1 MSSSNSRFNEEL
13 IKGIWKENPVF
24 VSVLGLCPSL
34 AVTNSLENG
43 IAMGAATF
51 FVLFG
56 SSLLVSLLRKLIPKP
71 VRISLYIL
79 IIATFVSMIDF
90 GLQAAFPD
98 IHKALGAFIALIVVN
113 CLILGR
119 QESFASKNGV
129 LLSLAD
135 AVGMASGFTLAL
147 AMIGGIREILGNGS
161 LLGFPL
167 FGDGF
172 EPWVI
177 MILPPGGFFTL
188 GALILSFSWFA
199 ERSQKKKN
207 AQKEQDSSQDNI
219 FESWVV

>member
-1 MSSSNSRFNEEL
+1 MASDNRFNDEL
-13 IKGIWKENPVF
+13 VKGIWKENPVF
-24 VSVLGLCPSL
+24 VSALGLCPAL
-34 AVTNSLENG
+34 AVTNSLING

-56 SSLLVSLLRKLIPKP
+56 SSLLVSTFRNIIPKP

-79 IIATFVSMIDF
+79 IIATFVTMVDF
-90 GLQAAFPD
+90 ALAAVLPD
-98 IHKALGAFIALIVVN
+98 IHKALGAFISLIVVN

-119 QESFASKNGV
+119 QESFASKNSVGV
-129 LLSLAD
+129 SLAD
-135 AVGMASGFTLAL
+135 AIGMASGFTLAL
-147 AMIGGIREILGNGS
+147 AMIGGVREILGNGS

-177 MILPPGGFFTL
+177 MILPPGGFFTM
-188 GALILSFSWFA
+188 GTLIFLFSWFK
-199 ERSQKKKN
+199 ERKEKKIEK
-207 AQKEQDSSQDNI
+207 KTTEQDNS

>member
-1 MSSSNSRFNEEL
+1 
-13 IKGIWKENPVF
+13 
-24 VSVLGLCPSL
+24 
-34 AVTNSLENG
+34 
-43 IAMGAATF
+43 
-51 FVLFG
+51 
-56 SSLLVSLLRKLIPKP
+56 
-71 VRISLYIL
+71 
-79 IIATFVSMIDF
+79 
-90 GLQAAFPD
+90 
-98 IHKALGAFIALIVVN
+98 VN

-135 AVGMASGFTLAL
+135 AVGMAGGFTLAL

-161 LLGFPL
+161 LLGYPL

-207 AQKEQDSSQDNI
+207 AQKEQDASQENI